1 MTEDKKGIPPFVII
15 TAVALAVAVFKSKMI
30 QRLIERIRK

>member
-15 TAVALAVAVFKSKMI
+15 TAVALAVAVFKSKLI